1 MEASG
6 VLSIALV
13 LGVGGLLLLWGWR
26 RGGNLPPG
34 PTPLPFLG
42 NVLQVEVTQLIASLR
57 KVSPAEGGTQ
67 IWGGGG
73 GPAATVRPPP
83 TMPPRGFS
91 GSRRRCLTP
100 FCRWGVSLI
109 PGIIYGNGE
118 RWRQLRRFAIV
129 TLKSFGMGKRG
140 AEERVREEAQHL
152 IQQLYQTHGQPF
164 DPTFLL
170 SCAGS
175 NIICWLVFGE
185 RFEYGDERFLTLM
198 GLINANWKLMSSTW
212 GQLLFIFPKIM
223 RFVPGPHQQIYA
235 NYLQLG
241 EFVGERVRGHQQTLD
256 PQNPRDFIDC
266 FLLKMQQEKG
276 NPDTHFTE
284 DTLSKTTVNLF
295 FAGTETVSSTLR
307 YGLRILLRYPEVEAR
322 LHEEIDRVIGRHRS
336 PCMEDRSRM
345 PYVDAVI
352 HEIQRFADI
361 VPMGVPHTTTWDVQL
376 QGYTIPKGSQGTPT
390 EAPPMSRPPPALSF
404 LENPSNVTSS
414 LGKTVRLRCRVRGA
428 GEPPEMGWQRDGH
441 PLELADSDQA
451 QVPLSED
458 VWLAT
463 SQLSI
468 PAVQLSDAGRYQCW
482 ARAGGEQLLST
493 EAHLELAGLPFFLE
507 EPQDLDVGVD
517 TPFNLSCSAR
527 GPPEPVRLLW
537 LRDGAPL
544 NSLLDP
550 LARAPSTL
558 LVPVLPA
565 PGLARGWWLV
575 VLALAVLASLAL
587 ALGIL
592 AARRRR
598 KETRFGE
605 AFAPRGEPAV
615 QYRVRS
621 SYSRRTTEATH
632 GSRGLAPAAQGEEI
646 NVLPANEKPRYSA
659 TPTAAQ

>member
-6 VLSIALV
+6 VLSIALA
-13 LGVGGLLLLWGWR
+13 LGVGGLLLLWGRR

-57 KVSPAEGGTQ
+57 KLGETYGEIFTFHLGSRPCVVLSGYRLLKEALIDHAEE
-67 IWGGGG
+67 
-73 GPAATVRPPP
+73 
-83 TMPPRGFS
+83 FS
-91 GSRRRCLTP
+91 GRGDFAAVQQWSR
-100 FCRWGVSLI
+100 GN
-109 PGIIYGNGE
+109 GIVYGNGE

-223 RFVPGPHQQIYA
+223 RFVPGPHRQIYA
-235 NYLQLG
+235 NYLRLA
-241 EFVGERVRGHQQTLD
+241 EFVGERVRRHRQTLD

-361 VPMGVPHTTTWDVQL
+361 VPMGVPHTTTRDVQL
-376 QGYTIPKGSQGTPT
+376 RGYTIPKG
-390 EAPPMSRPPPALSF
+390 M
-404 LENPSNVTSS
+404 NVI
-414 LGKTVRLRCRVRGA
+414 
-428 GEPPEMGWQRDGH
+428 
-441 PLELADSDQA
+441 PLLC
-451 QVPLSED
+451 
-458 VWLAT
+458 T
-463 SQLSI
+463 SQFDPSQFANPEAFDPGHFLDENGRFKRN
-468 PAVQLSDAGRYQCW
+468 DAFM
-482 ARAGGEQLLST
+482 AFSAGKRMCFGE
-493 EAHLELAGLPFFLE
+493 
-507 EPQDLDVGVD
+507 
-517 TPFNLSCSAR
+517 
-527 GPPEPVRLLW
+527 
-537 LRDGAPL
+537 
-544 NSLLDP
+544 
-550 LARAPSTL
+550 
-558 LVPVLPA
+558 
-565 PGLARGWWLV
+565 GLAVMELFIFLTSILQHFQLKAEEDRATIDITPESSGLGNIPR
-575 VLALAVLASLAL
+575 LYRLSL
-587 ALGIL
+587 I
-592 AARRRR
+592 
-598 KETRFGE
+598 
-605 AFAPRGEPAV
+605 PR
-615 QYRVRS
+615 
-621 SYSRRTTEATH
+621 
-632 GSRGLAPAAQGEEI
+632 
-646 NVLPANEKPRYSA
+646 
-659 TPTAAQ
+659 